1 MSRLLA
7 TVAAVAVVLS
17 SFAVNT
23 NIALGHERRAVGPYT
38 FVVGWINEPSYVN
51 LLNSL
56 DLTVTETNGGKAVEG
71 LDKTLKVD
79 LAYGGSSQ
87 TQPLTIAA
95 RFGLPGKYSG
105 YVIPTKVGDY
115 TFHITGTVGTM
126 NVDEKFESGPGR
138 FGTIE
143 STDPLQYPQKL
154 VSNSD
159 LAARLDQLQTL
170 VIAGVVVGALALLVS
185 IGGLAMRPRGV
196 RT

>member
-7 TVAAVAVVLS
+7 TVAAAAVIVW
-17 SFAVNT
+17 SFAINT
-23 NIALGHERRAVGPYT
+23 NVALGHERRAVGPYT

-71 LDKTLKVD
+71 LEKTLKAD
-79 LAYGGSSQ
+79 LTFGGSS
-87 TQPLTIAA
+87 TPQPLTLAA

-105 YVIPTKVGDY
+105 YVMPTKVGDY

-138 FGTIE
+138 FGSIE

-170 VIAGVVVGALALLVS
+170 VIAGIVLGGLALLAS
-185 IGGLAMRPRGV
+185 GAGLFV
-196 RT
+196 RRR

>member
-1 MSRLLA
+1 MSRVLA
-7 TVAAVAVVLS
+7 AIAATAVVVS

-38 FVVGWINEPSYVN
+38 FVVGWINEPSYVG

-71 LDKTLKVD
+71 LEKTLKAD
-79 LAYGGSSQ
+79 LTFGGSSQ
-87 TQPLTIAA
+87 AQPLTLAA

-105 YVIPTKVGDY
+105 YVVPTKVGDY

-138 FGTIE
+138 FGSIE
-143 STDPLQYPQKL
+143 STDALQYPAKV

-159 LAARLDQLQTL
+159 LAARLDQMQTL
-170 VIAGVVVGALALLVS
+170 LIAVIVLGGLALLAS
-185 IGGLAMRPRGV
+185 AAGLVMRR
-196 RT
+196 R

>member
-1 MSRLLA
+1 MSRMLATLA
-7 TVAAVAVVLS
+7 TVAIVLS
-17 SFAVNT
+17 SFAISSNV
-23 NIALGHERRAVGPYT
+23 ALGHERRSVGPYT

-71 LDKTLKVD
+71 LDKTLKADVT
-79 LAYGGSSQ
+79 YGGL
-87 TQPLTIAA
+87 TTPQPLTLAA
-95 RFGLPGKYSG
+95 RFGQPGKYSG
-105 YVIPTKVGDY
+105 YVVPTKVGEY
-115 TFHITGTVGTM
+115 TFHITGTVGTT
-126 NVDEKFESGPGR
+126 NVDEKFQSGPGR
-138 FGTIE
+138 FGSIE
-143 STDPLQYPQKL
+143 STDALQYPAKV

-170 VIAGVVVGALALLVS
+170 VIAGIVVGALALLVS